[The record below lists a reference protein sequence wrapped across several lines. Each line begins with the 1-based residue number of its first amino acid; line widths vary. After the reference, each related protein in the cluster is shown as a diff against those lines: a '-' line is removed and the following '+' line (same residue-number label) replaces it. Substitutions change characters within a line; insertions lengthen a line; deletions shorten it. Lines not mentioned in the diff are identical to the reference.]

1 MEQRYEFDGDEV
13 LELVEESRTADVRL
27 MTEAQ
32 RMMAAG
38 IDIHSA
44 DGVSDL
50 DVDHP
55 GTGAP
60 PGLWIMND
68 RGVYLRSNAE
78 DGGDRVVH
86 ARGSAGSAPVA
97 DETICE
103 FIDAE
108 PLRQIRPGDT
118 VVVRLSEDK
127 IRLSLIRE
135 EQ

>member
-1 MEQRYEFDGDEV
+1 MQERYEFDGDAV
-13 LELVEESRTADVRL
+13 LELLEESHDAEVRL

-38 IDIHSA
+38 VDIHA
-44 DGVSDL
+44 TEGVADL

-68 RGVYLRSNAE
+68 RGVYLRSNAAT
-78 DGGDRVVH
+78 GGEHLVH
-86 ARGSAGSAPVA
+86 ARGSRPGDPAGEDSV
-97 DETICE
+97 CE

-108 PLRQIRPGDT
+108 PLRQMRSGDT
-118 VVVRLSEDK
+118 LVVGLSEHK
-127 IRLSLIRE
+127 IRLSLIRDE
-135 EQ
+135 A